1 MRRLP
6 KRLLV
11 TFTGLLMLLPTVAAA
26 TATAAAASP
35 GHPDDR
41 PGRPLKVLTY
51 NIHHAAGTDGVLD
64 LERIAQVIDDS
75 DADVIGLQEVDNHWS
90 ERSNW
95 EDQAAWFARRLHM
108 HYAFAAN
115 LDLPPLNPGEPRR
128 QYGTAVLSKTPI
140 RDFHN
145 TLLPLYPTGE
155 QRGLAVAT
163 IKVRGQNVRFANT
176 HLTSNNN
183 AERLEQAK
191 KVVELLAGSKT
202 PTLLVGDLNATPEKP
217 EITTLTAVWR
227 DTWAEI
233 GVGPGDTI
241 EADIPTARIDFVLHT
256 RTLRPTTAK
265 VITTNGSDHLPVAAT
280 FTLR

>member
-11 TFTGLLMLLPTVAAA
+11 TFAGMLMLLPT
-26 TATAAAASP
+26 AAAAGP
-35 GHPDDR
+35 GHDDADH
-41 PGRPLKVLTY
+41 PGRPLKVMTY
-51 NIHHAAGTDGVLD
+51 NIHHGAGTDGVLD
-64 LERIAQVIDDS
+64 LERIARVIDGS
-75 DADVIGLQEVDNHWS
+75 GADVVGLQEVDNHWS
-90 ERSNW
+90 ERSNS
-95 EDQAAWFARRLHM
+95 EDQAAWFARRLRM
-108 HYAFAAN
+108 HHAFAAN
-115 LDLPPLNPGEPRR
+115 LDLAPLNPGEPRR

-140 RDFHN
+140 RDFEN

-183 AERLEQAK
+183 AERLQQATTI
-191 KVVELLAGSKT
+191 VELLAGSRM

-227 DTWAEI
+227 DTWAEV
-233 GVGPGDTI
+233 GVGTGYTI
-241 EADIPTARIDFVLHT
+241 EADNPTARIDFILHT
-256 RTLRPTTAK
+256 PTLRPTAAE
-265 VITTNGSDHLPVAAT
+265 VITTNGSDHLPVTAT